1 MILACLGY
9 RGPANTDAMSPTPN
23 RLEDHWQQIRP
34 RILQE
39 WDLLTEE
46 DLDRVGM
53 QFDRIV
59 GLIRR
64 RYGGRTE
71 IIQEA
76 AIRDALNRILASL
89 ED

>member
-1 MILACLGY
+1 
-9 RGPANTDAMSPTPN
+9 MSPTPN
-23 RLEDHWQQIRP
+23 RLEDHWAQIRP
-34 RILQE
+34 QILQA

-46 DLDRVGM
+46 DLERSGPRVD
-53 QFDRIV
+53 QIV
-59 GLIRR
+59 ALIRR

-89 ED
+89 ET